1 MRVDN
6 ISLDNS
12 IFLGQCF
19 SIGFFLSSSDNYHL
33 LYNDLGVY
41 QLDAIELLKAIE
53 EEFNLEISDAETE
66 FIRTVQELVN
76 FISSKK
82 ISSN

>member
-1 MRVDN
+1 
-6 ISLDNS
+6 
-12 IFLGQCF
+12 
-19 SIGFFLSSSDNYHL
+19 
-33 LYNDLGVY
+33 LGVY

>member
-1 MRVDN
+1 MSESGYPEFKD
-6 ISLDNS
+6 LQD
-12 IFLGQCF
+12 
-19 SIGFFLSSSDNYHL
+19 D
-33 LYNDLGVY
+33 DLGVY

-53 EEFNLEISDAETE
+53 EEFNMEISDAEAE

>member
-12 IFLGQCF
+12 IFLGQDF
-19 SIGFFLSSSDNYHL
+19 STGFFLSSSDNYHL
-33 LYNDLGVY
+33 PYNDLDVD
-41 QLDAIELLKAIE
+41 QLDAVELLKAIE
-53 EEFNLEISDAETE
+53 EEFNLEISDAEAE